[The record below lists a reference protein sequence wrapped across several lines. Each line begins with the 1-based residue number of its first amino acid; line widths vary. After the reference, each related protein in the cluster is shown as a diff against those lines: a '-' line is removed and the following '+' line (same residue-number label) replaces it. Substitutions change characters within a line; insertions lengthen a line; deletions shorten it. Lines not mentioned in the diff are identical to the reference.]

1 MNNRRHGYFI
11 RKYVTWITA
20 HPKSVIAVVG
30 IITLLLITQL
40 TSLYIEIDMD
50 RQLPADHP
58 YVVLGNRITDTFG
71 GKFVAVIGIE
81 VKEGDIYNQNTLSKV
96 QRITSKVREIPGVI
110 QSNVL
115 SLSAINVKDIE
126 GTPDGMK
133 ITRIME
139 TLPTTEEEFRLLRER
154 VTRNEIIDRLL
165 VSGDNKM
172 TTIIVDCGLVTKAGG
187 FTGIF
192 DRLNEI
198 IEPEKDEHTIFRLA
212 GTPINLYWMT
222 EYSGRMKY
230 VFPIALI
237 VIGLLLFYAFRTIQ
251 GLVIPLSTAILSV
264 VWSLAIL
271 GVSGLALDPYNI
283 ITPILILAI
292 GAGHS
297 VQILKR
303 YYEEFEKTRD
313 NRQAVIDSTTHVGAA
328 MLTAG
333 FVAAGGFASLVTF
346 QTASIRAFGLL
357 TAFGIIAAL
366 IIEMTFIPAIRTL
379 MKAPDEEHLRKEQR
393 RSVFDPVLE
402 NLSRWIIGGKG
413 KIIIIIFTAIIIIA
427 VWGITRLETNN
438 TPTAFFTK
446 GNQVITDLK
455 TVNDKIAGAFVMQVL
470 VEGKTEDALK
480 DPQALRDMEA
490 LQNYAGTLP
499 NVGKVV
505 SLVDFVKMMNKAMH
519 EDDPAYDVIPD
530 SPELIA
536 QYFLLYSMSGD
547 PGDFDRVVD
556 YDYQRAV
563 MSLYVKKDSY
573 ADGKFLIEK
582 INNFISTHLSDS
594 ELLMQPGGGI
604 VNVVANSEVIIQGK
618 VYNILQVCGIIFLF
632 ATIVFASFTG
642 GFLVLLPLVIS
653 VLINLGVMGI
663 SGIWLSIA
671 TATISAM
678 ALGIGADYAIYFLF
692 RFREELSKSG
702 DWERALEIAET
713 TSGKAI
719 LFVASSITLGYCC
732 LMLSGFLPHVYLGI
746 LVPITMIVT
755 SVGTLTILPSII
767 LLVKPKFLSRNI
779 IKVKEETHE
788 VYDEIHI

>member
-1 MNNRRHGYFI
+1 
-11 RKYVTWITA
+11 
-20 HPKSVIAVVG
+20 
-30 IITLLLITQL
+30 
-40 TSLYIEIDMD
+40 MD

-58 YVVLGNRITDTFG
+58 YVILGNRITDTFG
-71 GKFVAVIGIE
+71 GKFVAVVALE
-81 VKEGDIYNQNTLSKV
+81 VKEGDIYNSNTLAKV
-96 QRITSKVREIPGVI
+96 QRITSKVREIPGII

-115 SLSAINVKDIE
+115 SLGAINVKDIE

-139 TLPTTEEEFRLLRER
+139 TVPATEEEFQLLKDR
-154 VTRNEIIDRLL
+154 VARNEIIDRLL
-165 VSGDNKM
+165 VSEDKKM
-172 TTIIVDCGLVTKAGG
+172 TTIIVDCGTVTKAGG
-187 FTGIF
+187 FIGIYNK
-192 DRLNEI
+192 LNEI
-198 IEPEKDEHTIFRLA
+198 IAPEKDDETIIRLA
-212 GTPINLYWMT
+212 GTPINMYWMT
-222 EYSGRMKY
+222 IYSGKMKF
-230 VFPIALI
+230 VFPIALF
-237 VIGLLLFYAFRTIQ
+237 VIGLLLFYAFRTVQ
-251 GLVIPLSTAILSV
+251 GLVIPLLTAILSV

-271 GVSGLALDPYNI
+271 GISGLALDPYNV

-292 GAGHS
+292 AAGHS

-303 YYEEFEKTRD
+303 YYEEYEKTRD

-333 FVAAGGFASLVTF
+333 FVAAGGFASLIAF
-346 QTASIRAFGLL
+346 QTASIRGFGLL
-357 TAFGIIAAL
+357 TAFGILAAL
-366 IIEMTFIPAIRTL
+366 ILEMTFIPAIRTL
-379 MKAPDEEHLRKEQR
+379 LKAPDEAHLRKEQR

-402 NLSRWIIGGKG
+402 TFSRWIIGGKG
-413 KIIIIIFTAIIIIA
+413 KYMIIIFAVLLGIA
-427 VWGITRLETNN
+427 LWGITRIETNN

-446 GNQVITDLK
+446 GNLVNTDLK
-455 TVNDKIAGAFVMQVL
+455 AVNDKIAGAFVMQVL

-480 DPQALRDMEA
+480 EPQALRDMEA

-505 SLVDFVKMMNKAMH
+505 SLVNFVKKMNKAMNG
-519 EDDPAYDVIPD
+519 DDPAYDVIPD
-530 SPELIA
+530 SKELIA

-556 YDYQRAV
+556 YNYQRAV
-563 MSLYVKKDSY
+563 MSFYVKKDSY

-604 VNVVANSEVIIQGK
+604 VNIVANSEVIIHGK

-632 ATIVFASFTG
+632 ATIVFVSFTG

-653 VLINLGVMGI
+653 VLVNLGVMGI

-678 ALGIGADYAIYFLF
+678 ALGIGADYAIYYLF
-692 RFREELSKSG
+692 RFREELTKNGG
-702 DWERALEIAET
+702 DWEKALIIAET

-719 LFVASSITLGYCC
+719 LFVASSITLGYFC

-755 SVGTLTILPSII
+755 SLGTLTILPSII
-767 LLVKPKFLSRNI
+767 LLVKPKFLSRKI
-779 IKVKEETHE
+779 IKEKEITYEAF
-788 VYDEIHI
+788 DELHV